1 MNKYL
6 LHGKLTAKEG
16 SGEKLTTNLLLAS
29 ELVST
34 ARGCIAYIISKDAKD
49 KNSVWVTEIWET
61 KEDHD
66 NSLKNDSVRK
76 LIMETMPILDGLPQ
90 KGQELE
96 VVGGKGVQED

>member
-16 SGEKLTTNLLLAS
+16 SGEKLTANLLLAS
-29 ELVST
+29 ESVST
-34 ARGCIAYIISKDAKD
+34 VKGCIAYVVSKDAKD

-61 KEDHD
+61 KEDH
-66 NSLKNDSVRK
+66 NSLKNESVRK
-76 LIMETMPILDGLPQ
+76 LIMETMPILDGQPL

-96 VVGGKGVQED
+96 VLGGKGV